1 MGIFSKRS
9 AIAMAAI
16 LIMGI
21 VTLAFVLFEIRLT
34 SNDLTRMLKNESV
47 NLVHSLKSGIRNN
60 YLASNQ
66 IQESLLE
73 KMNTAA
79 AIIEDIL
86 PEPDRQ
92 ALKKIT
98 ENADLES
105 IVIINNT
112 GAITGS
118 SIQPKNKNVPSYF
131 LDNLK
136 NILGE
141 EYKWAELGDIT
152 NPVSGEISYSLVR
165 RAGSRF
171 ILVSL
176 NKQKI
181 LGLRRNLGIG
191 RLIIEFARNPDINYI
206 ALQDTLGI
214 YTAAGIS
221 ELEPIRDDT
230 FLRNAFAAG
239 GPMHRQILR
248 NDTELL
254 ETTDAISLEDS
265 RFLIRIA
272 LSMER
277 ISEIRSTAILRSV
290 LVGAGIFLTGSLL
303 IIFVTTRRRM
313 IRFRGEKERAES
325 YLSTLLD
332 NINDAV
338 IAVNNQYKLIAINST
353 AAALFAIDQNE
364 AAGKSY
370 QEIFPEDEALIKR
383 SLDKNAPQ
391 AAGLL
396 SFTNNN
402 NEKKIIAAGVSFLKN
417 DKNETE
423 AAISIIRDITKEK
436 EAEEQLRRGEKLSA
450 MGQLAAGVAHEIRN
464 PLNSINII
472 AQRFEYEFEPEED
485 KSEYYRLVKTV
496 RSEVARVNRIISQ
509 FLEFARPS
517 SLELKDISIKE
528 LIEKSLNL
536 MDSRA
541 AEKGINIEAK
551 TDDLLVRADEDK
563 LRQVMIN
570 LIQNSIEAMD
580 KGGKIYISSEKKG
593 NETIIKIQDTGPGI
607 PENNLPKIFNHYFST
622 KKQGTGLG
630 LSIVNKIIND
640 HGGSIKAGN
649 TKSGAEFVISLPFR
663 NDIDEND

>member
-593 NETIIKIQDTGPGI
+593 NETIIRIQDTGPGI